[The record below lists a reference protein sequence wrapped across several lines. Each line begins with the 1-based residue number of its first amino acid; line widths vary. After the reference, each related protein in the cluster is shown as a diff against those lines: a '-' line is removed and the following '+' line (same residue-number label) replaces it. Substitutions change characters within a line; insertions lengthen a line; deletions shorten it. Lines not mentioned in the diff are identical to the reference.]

1 MSALPE
7 AERRRLL
14 ALMGLTLY
22 ERRLSPAPP
31 ANVVLVR
38 LDRPKQALT
47 VEERRVLAR
56 LLKAL
61 EWEGPFRERAEAGE
75 RPLLELAL
83 GVAASG
89 CAERSVEGDSV
100 SVLAASAEARRA
112 LWRRLE
118 PHLPLLRGRS

>member
-75 RPLLELAL
+75 RPLPSSLSAL
-83 GVAASG
+83 PRAAAPS
-89 CAERSVEGDSV
+89 
-100 SVLAASAEARRA
+100 AAWRA
-112 LWRRLE
+112 IR
-118 PHLPLLRGRS
+118 